1 MIINIIKIAGAAI
14 LSILLAEI
22 LHLDFAMQAG
32 IVAILS
38 IQPTKKSTITTAIHR
53 TISFIAALGIA
64 ALTFHTMG
72 FTTQAFLAFLFF
84 YISIC
89 VFYHWES
96 SITVNAVIISHFL
109 TFGNMNWPAMKNEI
123 AIFIIGI
130 LAGILANIH
139 LKKDVDYIE
148 ELKTKADN
156 QIIKILHQMADHILT
171 EDKSDYGYQNFQ
183 KLNRVIHH
191 AEHIADQNYENQLR
205 TNDTYDQQ
213 YISMRKNQQVSLQE
227 MYKLARQLETTP
239 STAKMISNF
248 FITVANEFD
257 QDNPAH
263 DLLEQFYQ
271 LNQKMSQTPL
281 PKDRKEFEDR
291 ALLFALMQKMEEF
304 LQIKANFMKNHI
316 NK

>member
-89 VFYHWES
+89 VFIIGNLLLPLMQS
-96 SITVNAVIISHFL
+96 SFLIFL

-156 QIIKILHQMADHILT
+156 QMIKILHQMADHILT

-248 FITVANEFD
+248 LITVANEFD

-263 DLLEQFYQ
+263 DLLEQFNQ